1 MKQFGFVLV
10 FALLPLVV
18 VHAWVTRTTTTT
30 SSPRVARPHRHG
42 QSEPPRASSAY
53 SLLICHAG
61 FGASDSKSKKKE
73 AKLKPKQMWD
83 RYLDLKKE
91 DKVPV
96 GVRVNDEWFDV
107 GAVKSKNNKYTEIAV
122 ARQRGLLAE
131 VRVCVCVCVC
141 VHL

>member
-1 MKQFGFVLV
+1 MKKFDFIVVL
-10 FALLPLVV
+10 ALLSLVV
-18 VHAWVTRTTTTT
+18 VVNVHAWVVTTTT
-30 SSPRVARPHRHG
+30 PRVARPHRRLLVDG
-42 QSEPPRASSAY
+42 QSEPSRAAF
-53 SLLICHAG
+53 SLLICRAG

-107 GAVKSKNNKYTEIAV
+107 GAVKSKDNKYTAASV
-122 ARQRGLLAE
+122 ARQRALIAE
-131 VRVCVCVCVC
+131 VRLCVQ
-141 VHL
+141 L